1 MVAAVARALP
11 GAGAARK
18 WAVEVMADA
27 AGPYL
32 IACGVGWDEEPG
44 ALRQPRGRL
53 GSWRTSGA
61 ALCCQDATVSEKNSK
76 NLSHVRLPT
85 AQKTC

>member
-32 IACGVGWDEEPG
+32 IACGVGWDEERFDSREGGSG
-44 ALRQPRGRL
+44 AGGRL
-53 GSWRTSGA
+53 ARLCA
-61 ALCCQDATVSEKNSK
+61 A
-76 NLSHVRLPT
+76 
-85 AQKTC
+85 KTRQ